1 MSFYKGEL
9 KSLDLVKM
17 KECFVEKNFI
27 SACKNGISSR
37 LYVDENTDIEDLLEK
52 HNELYCFFGERKEE
66 YLSCANGK
74 SYFVDDERNKNSKGI
89 YMADAYFNKYD
100 DINLGFLLKYNKG
113 IVEINPAIEGEAIE
127 GRMYE
132 IVENCGDIYEE
143 MEKFINEFVI

>member
-37 LYVDENTDIEDLLEK
+37 LYVDENTDIEDLFKK

-100 DINLGFLLKYNKG
+100 DINLGFLLSYLM
-113 IVEINPAIEGEAIE
+113 I
-127 GRMYE
+127 
-132 IVENCGDIYEE
+132 
-143 MEKFINEFVI
+143 F